1 MNKAILLSALLLAH
15 PLQAANDCA
24 RTMSAPLFACKNGK
38 ATAAVPEIADA
49 IYNWTVEG
57 GTITG
62 GAGTPRVEI
71 ALTSAPQ
78 ASLTCTITTHDC
90 TSVVTGIISV
100 RDPLVIAS
108 VSGPPSVDQ
117 NAPVTL
123 TWSYGGTTTP
133 ASQVLSGDA
142 FPEPVVLSA
151 SERSYTF
158 TPQSSGMKSI
168 DLFASYATAVTGT
181 QPATGGKRRSAGH
194 STVGATACPDAHAS
208 VKVEVRGCLVARP
221 RINAPASTFAG
232 MNFDASTI
240 LGAGETAHWSATGA
254 TILSAEGNRV
264 RLRADQEGTA
274 KLTVRVERD
283 PACFSESTANVSVR
297 PRSEACPVTP
307 AAKVELAGQSCDRA
321 TLKVTFTGRAP
332 FHARWSDS
340 AAPFISSMD
349 TITREVTTPGTY
361 TLYDFG
367 DDSCPGTVTGA
378 VPYERYLPG
387 VKLETVG
394 GSCTNAKVVARFTG
408 QAPFTGKWRGG
419 EWFTT
424 SASQVTIDNPAVGSY
439 QLEVLRDSRCP
450 TNDAVSE
457 TVQILQ
463 PAPVARMADH
473 YCQLYPPD
481 PHVNPT
487 VAVIFDS
494 NMAQPP
500 YKVWWSDGVVTSSD
514 SPIHGRYDTTL
525 KVGET
530 KTYEITRAATGQCE
544 ALVPVRTTV
553 SSFRPPAQ
561 IDTSKTQR
569 VVCVNAVGSAALSYV
584 PPGAQLVWE
593 ILPAGQVLSGQGT
606 SAITYSVP
614 QAGDVKVQATTKY
627 PDGACSSSN
636 SYETVLCMAPSSV
649 TDFRADAT
657 TIKPGGFVKVRFT
670 LGNLGNV
677 EGWAVNPDRPGSVVL
692 NGCPNGECSAT
703 FIDTTNLPGKV
714 RLELHYSNHCDTHYK
729 TAAVDITIE
738 P

>member
-1 MNKAILLSALLLAH
+1 MKKAIVLCALLFAH
-15 PLQAANDCA
+15 PLHAANDCA
-24 RTMSAPLFACKNGK
+24 KTMSAPLFACRNGR
-38 ATAAVPEIADA
+38 ATAAVPELADA

-57 GTITG
+57 GTIIG

-71 ALTSAPQ
+71 ALTNAPQ

-100 RDPLVIAS
+100 RDPLVLAS
-108 VSGPPSVDQ
+108 MNGPASVDQ

-133 ASQVLSGDA
+133 SSQVLTGDA

-158 TPQSSGMKSI
+158 TPQSSGMKTI
-168 DLFASYATAVTGT
+168 DLLASYATAVAGT
-181 QPATGGKRRSAGH
+181 QPATGGKRRSAGR
-194 STVGATACPDAHAS
+194 STVGATACPDARAG

-221 RINAPASTFAG
+221 RINAPTSTFAG
-232 MNFDASTI
+232 MNFDASTT
-240 LGAGETAHWSATGA
+240 LGTGETAHWSATGA
-254 TILSAEGNRV
+254 TVLFAEGDHV

-274 KLTVRVERD
+274 KLTVRIERE
-283 PACFSESTANVSVR
+283 PACFAESTANVSVR

-307 AAKVELAGQSCDRA
+307 SAKVELLEQTCDRA

-332 FHARWSDS
+332 FRARWSDTG
-340 AAPFISSMD
+340 APFTSLTD
-349 TITREVTTPGTY
+349 TLTREVTKSGTY
-361 TLYDFG
+361 TLFDFS
-367 DDSCPGTVTGA
+367 DDACPGTVTGA

-394 GSCTNAKVVARFTG
+394 GKCTNAKIVAKFTG

-424 SASQVTIDNPAVGSY
+424 SASQLTIDNPSVGSY

-450 TNDAVSE
+450 VNDAVSE

-463 PAPVARMADH
+463 PAPVARMVDR
-473 YCQLYPPD
+473 YCQYYPAQAPST
-481 PHVNPT
+481 PT
-487 VAVIFDS
+487 VTVVFDS

-514 SPIHGRYDTTL
+514 IPIHARYDTSL
-525 KVGET
+525 QIGQT
-530 KTYEITRAATGQCE
+530 KSYEITRAATGQCE
-544 ALVPVRTTV
+544 ALVPVRTAL

-569 VVCVNAVGSAALSYV
+569 VVCVNAVGQAALSYV
-584 PPGAQLVWE
+584 PPGAQLVWA

-614 QAGDVKVQATTKY
+614 QPGDVKVQATTQY

-649 TDFRADAT
+649 TDYRADSPT
-657 TIKPGGFVKVRFT
+657 MKVNTSVNVRFT
-670 LGNLGNV
+670 LGNV
-677 EGWAVNPDRPGSVVL
+677 EGWCVVPNRTGGITL
-692 NGCPNGECSAT
+692 HGCPNGQCSAT
-703 FIDTTNLPGKV
+703 FTDTISQPGKV
-714 RLELHYSNHCDTHYK
+714 RLELQYSNHCDTHYK
-729 TAAVDITIE
+729 TAAVEVTIE